1 MAIHYGI
8 VIPVFN
14 SARFLPEL
22 LAQIDRLRLDNIA
35 VLVIDDG
42 SDTAVEIPVANF
54 QTPVKVIRHIDNFGK
69 GAALLSGFEYFMSL
83 PSVKA
88 VITLDA
94 DLQHPPEK
102 IPDFI
107 RAFERCKG
115 DLIVGQRER
124 EFGVMPIHRI
134 LSNWLTTSIISFL
147 ISKPAYD
154 SQCGFRLYSRKV
166 IERIRPAEKRF
177 HMESEMLIRSGWA
190 GFKIASI
197 KIPTIYNG
205 APSAI
210 NNFSDTTAFVSLI
223 FKMAFKRLRGN
234 V

>member
-1 MAIHYGI
+1 MAIRYGI
-8 VIPVFN
+8 IIPVYN

-22 LAQIDRLRLDNIA
+22 LTHIDRLRLEDVQ

-42 SDTAVEIPVANF
+42 SDKPVEISTDNY
-54 QTPVKVIRHIDNFGK
+54 QTPVKLIRHIDNFGK

-83 PSVKA
+83 PSVQA

-107 RAFERCKG
+107 RAFERGKG

-124 EFGVMPIHRI
+124 ELGVMPLHRI

-147 ISKPAYD
+147 ISKPAFD
-154 SQCGFRLYSRKV
+154 SQCGFRLYSRKI
-166 IERIRPAEKRF
+166 IENIRPAERRF

-190 GFKIASI
+190 GFKIASV

-210 NNFSDTTAFVSLI
+210 NNISDTTAFISLV
-223 FKMAFKRLRGN
+223 FKMAFERIRGN